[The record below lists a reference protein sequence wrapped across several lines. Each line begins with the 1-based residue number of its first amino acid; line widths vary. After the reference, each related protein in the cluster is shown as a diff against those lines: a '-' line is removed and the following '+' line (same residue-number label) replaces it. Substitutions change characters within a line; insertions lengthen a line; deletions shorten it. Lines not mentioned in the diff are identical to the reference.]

1 MWIQVVRSVFIDLK
15 TVEHLMVTR
24 VLVVVNWLQILMRW
38 WNCGENLLLLFTI
51 VVVVVVVVVVIMQH

>member
-1 MWIQVVRSVFIDLK
+1 
-15 TVEHLMVTR
+15 MVTR